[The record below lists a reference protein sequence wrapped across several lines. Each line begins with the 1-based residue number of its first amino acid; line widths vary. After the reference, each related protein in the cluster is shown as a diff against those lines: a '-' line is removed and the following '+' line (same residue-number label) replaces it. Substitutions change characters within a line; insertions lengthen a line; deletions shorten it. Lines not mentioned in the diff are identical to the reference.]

1 MSVKNLK
8 EFGLKVVEDKELNKK
23 AKETGLNNID
33 GMIALAK
40 EYGYDISIQ
49 DFMDI
54 TKEMESTAELSDD
67 ELEQV
72 AGGTTLVAAAA
83 CVSAAAAVT
92 SCTAQGGW

>member
-1 MSVKNLK
+1 MSVENLK
-8 EFGLKVVEDKELNKK
+8 AFGLKVVEDKELNRK
-23 AKETGLNNID
+23 AKETGLNNIE

-40 EYGYDISIQ
+40 EYGYDISVK

-54 TKEMESTAELSDD
+54 AKEMESTDELSDE

-72 AGGTTLVAAAA
+72 SGGTSLVAAAA

>member
-1 MSVKNLK
+1 MSLESLK
-8 EFGLKVVEDKELNKK
+8 AFGLKVVEDKDLNRK

-40 EYGYDISIQ
+40 ENGFDVEIE
-49 DFMDI
+49 DFL
-54 TKEMESTAELSDD
+54 TAAKELEPKNELSDD

-72 AGGTTLVAAAA
+72 SGGTSVVAAAA

-92 SCTAQGGW
+92 SCTASGGW

>member
-1 MSVKNLK
+1 MSVENLK
-8 EFGLKVVEDKELNKK
+8 AFGVKVVEDKELNRK

-40 EYGYDISIQ
+40 EYGYDICVQ

-54 TKEMESTAELSDD
+54 AKDLESKDELSDD

-72 AGGTTLVAAAA
+72 SGGTTVVAAAA

>member
-1 MSVKNLK
+1 MSLESLK
-8 EFGLKVVEDKELNKK
+8 AFGLKVVEDKDLNRK

-40 EYGYDISIQ
+40 ENGFDVEIE
-49 DFMDI
+49 DFL
-54 TKEMESTAELSDD
+54 TAAKELEPKNELSDD

-72 AGGTTLVAAAA
+72 SGGTTVVAAMA

>member
-8 EFGLKVVEDKELNKK
+8 SFGVKVVEDKELNKK
-23 AKETGLNNID
+23 AKETGLNNIE

-40 EYGYDISIQ
+40 EYGYDITMQ
-49 DFMDI
+49 DFMEI
-54 TKEMESTAELSDD
+54 AKEMESTEELSDD

-72 AGGTTLVAAAA
+72 SGGTSVVAAAA
-83 CVSAAAAVT
+83 VVSAAAAVT